1 MYYYAMV
8 LKLKVLLHFPNE
20 VIFIVMYD
28 KIIKN
33 SSIIA
38 AYSQTEIAVWLIL
51 MQCRRTTMT
60 YHCTKFRLLIISQ
73 TLAMD
78 DFVTA
83 SLIEAV

>member
-1 MYYYAMV
+1 MYDDAMV
-8 LKLKVLLHFPNE
+8 LKLKVLLYFPNE
-20 VIFIVMYD
+20 VIFIAMYD

-33 SSIIA
+33 SLIIA

-60 YHCTKFRLLIISQ
+60 YHCTEFHLLTISQ

-83 SLIEAV
+83 SLIGAV